1 MKKITAAVLTIIT
14 LLLALC
20 GCSQGSDA
28 PDGMQL
34 VRGSDALGYYL
45 YSPIGWIAASQ
56 GKIASSYVSTI
67 DSTSVTLV
75 EAKMPE
81 GTIKEYFE
89 AAKADFTFD
98 IDVKNEGG
106 EPIATKLGN
115 SEEAYQYIY
124 DYEYS
129 GFKFRTMQIFAK
141 FEGRFYIFT
150 FTSQLTERS
159 AGTSYYDFHL
169 ANSLPKIVENVKFV
183 TKSGTEPTPEYPEVN
198 GYLLVSDKKLCG
210 FDMYVPKDSKV
221 DYSAGIVS
229 VTREDGANITVSKS
243 TATGVTIKDY
253 WANRKKEL
261 EAIVGTVTEIEV
273 NKSEGVTLGNL
284 ATAAS
289 YEYTYELGGVKYH
302 VYQVFA
308 VDTFEGYAFT
318 FTAPEAVYAERIGE
332 ARDIAARLE
341 F

>member
-1 MKKITAAVLTIIT
+1 MKKITAAALTIIT

-20 GCSQGSDA
+20 GCSQTADA

-34 VRGSDALGYYL
+34 VRGSDAIGYYF
-45 YSPIGWIAASQ
+45 YSPIGWIVASQ
-56 GKIASSYVSTI
+56 GNVASSYVSTI

-75 EAKMPE
+75 EAKIPE
-81 GTIKEYFE
+81 GTVKEYFE

-98 IDVKNEGG
+98 IEVKNEGG
-106 EPIATKLGN
+106 EPIVAKLGN
-115 SEEAYQYIY
+115 AEEALQYTY

-129 GFKFRTMQIFAK
+129 GFKFRTIQIFAK

-150 FTSQLTERS
+150 FTAQLTERTE
-159 AGTSYYDFHL
+159 GQSYYDFHF
-169 ANSLPKIVENVKFV
+169 AKSFQSIVENVKFV
-183 TKSGTEPTPEYPEVN
+183 TKSGTEPAPEYTEVD

-210 FDMYVPKDSKV
+210 FDMYVPKDYKV
-221 DYSAGIVS
+221 DFSDGIVS
-229 VTREDGANITVSKS
+229 VTRADGANITVSKS

-253 WANRKKEL
+253 WANRKNEL

-308 VDTFEGYAFT
+308 VDTFDGYAFT
-318 FTAPEAVYAERIGE
+318 FTAPESVYAERIGE
-332 ARDIAARLE
+332 ALDVAARLE

>member
-1 MKKITAAVLTIIT
+1 MKKITAAALTIIT

-20 GCSQGSDA
+20 GCSQTADA

-106 EPIATKLGN
+106 EPIACKLGN
-115 SEEAYQYIY
+115 AEEAQQYIY

-159 AGTSYYDFHL
+159 TGVSYYDFHL
-169 ANSLPKIVENVKFV
+169 ENSLPSIVENVKFV
-183 TKSGTEPTPEYPEVN
+183 TKSGAEPAPEYTEVD

-210 FDMYVPKDSKV
+210 FDMYVPKDYKV
-221 DYSAGIVS
+221 DYSDGIVS

-253 WANRKKEL
+253 WANRKNEL

-318 FTAPEAVYAERIGE
+318 FTAPESVYAERIGE
-332 ARDIAARLE
+332 ALDVAARLE

>member
-14 LLLALC
+14 LLLALT
-20 GCSQGSDA
+20 GCSQGADA
-28 PDGMQL
+28 PEGMQL
-34 VRGSDALGYYL
+34 VRGSDAIGYYF
-45 YSPIGWIAASQ
+45 YSPIGWIVASQ
-56 GKIASSYVSTI
+56 GNIASSYVSTI

-81 GTIKEYFE
+81 GSIKDYFE
-89 AAKADFTFD
+89 AAKADFTFE
-98 IDVKNEGG
+98 ITVKNEGG

-150 FTSQLTERS
+150 FTSQLTERTE
-159 AGTSYYDFHL
+159 GESYYDFHL
-169 ANSLPKIVENVKFV
+169 ANSLPKIAENVKFV

-210 FDMYVPKDSKV
+210 FDMYVPKDYKV
-221 DYSAGIVS
+221 DYSDGIVS

>member
-14 LLLALC
+14 LLLALT
-20 GCSQGSDA
+20 GCSQGVDA
-28 PDGMQL
+28 PEGMQL
-34 VRGSDALGYYL
+34 VRGSDAIGYYF
-45 YSPIGWIAASQ
+45 YSPIGWIVASQ
-56 GKIASSYVSTI
+56 GNIASSYVSTI

-81 GTIKEYFE
+81 GSIKDYFE
-89 AAKADFTFD
+89 AAKADFTFE
-98 IDVKNEGG
+98 ITVKNEGG

-115 SEEAYQYIY
+115 AEEAYQYIY

-198 GYLLVSDKKLCG
+198 GYLLVSNKKLCG
-210 FDMYVPKDSKV
+210 FDMYVPKDYKV
-221 DYSAGIVS
+221 DYSDGIVS

>member
-1 MKKITAAVLTIIT
+1 MKRIIATALTIIP
-14 LLLALC
+14 LLLALT
-20 GCSQGSDA
+20 GCSQGADA
-28 PDGMQL
+28 PEGMQL

-56 GKIASSYVSTI
+56 GNIASSYVSTI

-89 AAKADFTFD
+89 AAKADFTFE
-98 IDVKNEGG
+98 ITVKNEGG
-106 EPIATKLGN
+106 EPIACKLGN
-115 SEEAYQYIY
+115 ADAHRYVY
-124 DYEYS
+124 DFEYS
-129 GFKFRTMQIFAK
+129 GFKFRTMQIFAT
-141 FEGRFYIFT
+141 FEERFYIFT
-150 FTSQLTERS
+150 FTAQLTERS

-169 ANSLPKIVENVKFV
+169 ENSLPKIIENVKFV
-183 TKSGTEPTPEYPEVN
+183 SKSGTLPSPEYPEVG
-198 GYLLVSDKKLCG
+198 GYFLVSDKKLCG
-210 FDMYVPKDSKV
+210 FDMYVQKDYKV
-221 DYSAGIVS
+221 DYSDGIVS
-229 VTREDGANITVSKS
+229 VTRDDGANITVSKS
-243 TATGVTIKDY
+243 TATGVTIRDY

-318 FTAPEAVYAERIGE
+318 FTAPEAIYAERIGE
-332 ARDIAARLE
+332 ALDVAARLE

>member
-1 MKKITAAVLTIIT
+1 MKKITAAALIIIT
-14 LLLALC
+14 ILTALC

-34 VRGSDALGYYL
+34 VRGSDALGYYF

-81 GTIKEYFE
+81 GTVKEYFE

-98 IDVKNEGG
+98 IEVKNEGG
-106 EPIATKLGN
+106 EPIVAKLGN
-115 SEEAYQYIY
+115 AEEALQYTY

-129 GFKFRTMQIFAK
+129 GFKFRTIQIFAK

-150 FTSQLTERS
+150 FTAQLTERTE
-159 AGTSYYDFHL
+159 GESYYDFHF
-169 ANSLPKIVENVKFV
+169 AKSFQSIVENVKFV
-183 TKSGTEPTPEYPEVN
+183 TKSGTEPAPEYTEVG

-210 FDMYVPKDSKV
+210 FDMYVPKDYKV
-221 DYSAGIVS
+221 DYSDGIVS

-253 WANRKKEL
+253 WANRKNEL

-318 FTAPEAVYAERIGE
+318 FTAPESVYAERIGE
-332 ARDIAARLE
+332 ALDVAARLE

>member
-1 MKKITAAVLTIIT
+1 MKKITAAALTIIT

-20 GCSQGSDA
+20 GCSQTADA

-34 VRGSDALGYYL
+34 VRGSDALGYYF

-81 GTIKEYFE
+81 GTVKEYFE

-98 IDVKNEGG
+98 IEVKNEGG
-106 EPIATKLGN
+106 EPIACKLGN
-115 SEEAYQYIY
+115 AEEALQYTY

-129 GFKFRTMQIFAK
+129 GFKFRTIQIFAK

-150 FTSQLTERS
+150 FTAQLTERTE
-159 AGTSYYDFHL
+159 GESYYDFHF
-169 ANSLPKIVENVKFV
+169 AKSFQSIVENVKFV
-183 TKSGTEPTPEYPEVN
+183 TKSGTEPAPEYTEVD

-210 FDMYVPKDSKV
+210 FDMYVPKDYKV
-221 DYSAGIVS
+221 DYSDGIVS

-253 WANRKKEL
+253 WANRKNEL

-273 NKSEGVTLGNL
+273 NKAEGVALGNL

-308 VDTFEGYAFT
+308 VDTFAGYAFT
-318 FTAPEAVYAERIGE
+318 FTAPETVYAERIGE
-332 ARDIAARLE
+332 ALDVAARLE

>member
-1 MKKITAAVLTIIT
+1 MKKITAAALIIIT
-14 LLLALC
+14 ILTALC

-34 VRGSDALGYYL
+34 VRGSDALGYYF

-98 IDVKNEGG
+98 IEVKNEGG
-106 EPIATKLGN
+106 EPIVAKLGN
-115 SEEAYQYIY
+115 AEEALQYTY

-129 GFKFRTMQIFAK
+129 GFKFRTIQIFAK

-150 FTSQLTERS
+150 FTAQLTERS
-159 AGTSYYDFHL
+159 AGVSYYDFHL
-169 ANSLPKIVENVKFV
+169 ENSLPSIVENVKFV
-183 TKSGTEPTPEYPEVN
+183 TKSGTEPAPEYTEVD
-198 GYLLVSDKKLCG
+198 GYLLVSDNKLCG
-210 FDMYVPKDSKV
+210 FDMYVPKDYNV
-221 DYSAGIVS
+221 DYSDGIVS

-253 WANRKKEL
+253 WANRKNEL
-261 EAIVGTVTEIEV
+261 EVIVGTVTEIEV

-318 FTAPEAVYAERIGE
+318 FTAPESVYAERIGE
-332 ARDIAARLE
+332 ALDVAARLE

>member
-1 MKKITAAVLTIIT
+1 MKRIIATALTIIT
-14 LLLALC
+14 LLLALT

-28 PDGMQL
+28 PEGMQL
-34 VRGSDALGYYL
+34 VRGSDAIGYYF
-45 YSPIGWIAASQ
+45 YSPIGWIVASQ
-56 GKIASSYVSTI
+56 GNIASSYVSTI

-81 GTIKEYFE
+81 GSIKDYFE
-89 AAKADFTFD
+89 AAKADFTFE
-98 IDVKNEGG
+98 ITVKNEGG

-115 SEEAYQYIY
+115 AEEAYQYIY

-129 GFKFRTMQIFAK
+129 GFKFRTIQIFAK

-150 FTSQLTERS
+150 FTAQLTERTE
-159 AGTSYYDFHL
+159 GESYYDFHF
-169 ANSLPKIVENVKFV
+169 AKSFQSIVENVKFV
-183 TKSGTEPTPEYPEVN
+183 TKSGTEPAPEYTEVD

-210 FDMYVPKDSKV
+210 FDMYVPKDYKV
-221 DYSAGIVS
+221 DYSDGIVS

>member
-14 LLLALC
+14 LLLALT
-20 GCSQGSDA
+20 GCSQGADA
-28 PDGMQL
+28 PEGMQL
-34 VRGSDALGYYL
+34 VRGSDAIGYYF
-45 YSPIGWIAASQ
+45 YSPIGWIVASQ
-56 GKIASSYVSTI
+56 GNIASSYVSTI

-81 GTIKEYFE
+81 GSIKDYFE
-89 AAKADFTFD
+89 AAKADFTFE
-98 IDVKNEGG
+98 ITVKNEGG
-106 EPIATKLGN
+106 EPIVAKLGN

-169 ANSLPKIVENVKFV
+169 ANSLPMIIENVKFV

-198 GYLLVSDKKLCG
+198 GYLLVSDKNLCG
-210 FDMYVPKDSKV
+210 FDMYVPKDYKV
-221 DYSAGIVS
+221 DYSDGIVS

-253 WANRKKEL
+253 WANRKNEL

>member
-1 MKKITAAVLTIIT
+1 MKKITAAALTIIT

-20 GCSQGSDA
+20 GCSQTADA

-56 GKIASSYVSTI
+56 GNIASSYVSTI

-98 IDVKNEGG
+98 IEVKNEGG

-115 SEEAYQYIY
+115 AEEAQQYIY

-129 GFKFRTMQIFAK
+129 GFKFRTMQKFAK

-150 FTSQLTERS
+150 FTSQLTERRD
-159 AGTSYYDFHL
+159 GKSYYDFHL
-169 ANSLPKIVENVKFV
+169 ENSLPMIVENIKFV
-183 TKSGTEPTPEYPEVN
+183 TKSGTEPAPEYTEVG

-210 FDMYVPKDSKV
+210 FDMYVPKDYKV
-221 DYSAGIVS
+221 DFSDGIVS
-229 VTREDGANITVSKS
+229 VTRADGANITVSKS

-253 WANRKKEL
+253 WANRKNEL

-273 NKSEGVTLGNL
+273 GKSEGVTLGNL

-318 FTAPEAVYAERIGE
+318 FTAPETVYAERIGE
-332 ARDIAARLE
+332 ALDVAARLE

>member
-1 MKKITAAVLTIIT
+1 MKKITAAALTIIT
-14 LLLALC
+14 ILLALC
-20 GCSQGSDA
+20 GCSQGADA

-98 IDVKNEGG
+98 IEVKNEGG
-106 EPIATKLGN
+106 EPIACKLGN
-115 SEEAYQYIY
+115 AEEAQQYIY

-159 AGTSYYDFHL
+159 AGVSYYDFHL
-169 ANSLPKIVENVKFV
+169 ENSLPSIVENVKFV
-183 TKSGTEPTPEYPEVN
+183 TKSGTEPAPEYTEVD

-210 FDMYVPKDSKV
+210 FDMYVPKDYKV
-221 DYSAGIVS
+221 DYSNGIVS

-243 TATGVTIKDY
+243 TATGVTIRDY
-253 WANRKKEL
+253 WANRKNEL
-261 EAIVGTVTEIEV
+261 EVIVGTVTEIEV

-318 FTAPEAVYAERIGE
+318 FTAPEEIYGERIGE
-332 ARDIAARLE
+332 ALDVASRIR

>member
-20 GCSQGSDA
+20 GCSQGADA
-28 PDGMQL
+28 PEGMQL
-34 VRGSDALGYYL
+34 VRGSDAIGYYF

-56 GKIASSYVSTI
+56 GNIASSYVSTI

-81 GTIKEYFE
+81 GSIKDYFE
-89 AAKADFTFD
+89 AAKADFTFE
-98 IDVKNEGG
+98 ITVKNEGG

-159 AGTSYYDFHL
+159 AGMSYYDFHL
-169 ANSLPKIVENVKFV
+169 ASSLPMIVENVKFV

-210 FDMYVPKDSKV
+210 FDMYVPKDYKV
-221 DYSAGIVS
+221 GYSDGIVS

>member
-1 MKKITAAVLTIIT
+1 MKKITAAALIIIT
-14 LLLALC
+14 ILTALC

-34 VRGSDALGYYL
+34 VRGSDALGYYF

-81 GTIKEYFE
+81 GTVKEYFE

-98 IDVKNEGG
+98 IEVKNEGG
-106 EPIATKLGN
+106 EPIVAKLGN
-115 SEEAYQYIY
+115 AEEALQYTY

-129 GFKFRTMQIFAK
+129 GFKFRTIQIFAK

-150 FTSQLTERS
+150 FTAQLTERTE
-159 AGTSYYDFHL
+159 GESYYDFHF
-169 ANSLPKIVENVKFV
+169 AKSFQSIVENVKFV
-183 TKSGTEPTPEYPEVN
+183 TKSGTEPAPEYTEVG

-210 FDMYVPKDSKV
+210 FDMYVPKDYKV
-221 DYSAGIVS
+221 DYSDGIVS

-253 WANRKKEL
+253 WANRKNEL

-273 NKSEGVTLGNL
+273 NKSEGVTLGDL

-318 FTAPEAVYAERIGE
+318 FTAPESVYAERIGE
-332 ARDIAARLE
+332 ALDVAARLE

>member
-1 MKKITAAVLTIIT
+1 MKKITAAALIIIT
-14 LLLALC
+14 ILTALC
-20 GCSQGSDA
+20 GCSQTADA

-89 AAKADFTFD
+89 SAKADFTFD
-98 IDVKNEGG
+98 IEVKNEGG
-106 EPIATKLGN
+106 EPIACKLGN
-115 SEEAYQYIY
+115 AEEAQQYIY

-150 FTSQLTERS
+150 FTSQLTDRTS
-159 AGTSYYDFHL
+159 DVSYYDFHL
-169 ANSLPKIVENVKFV
+169 ENSLPMIVENVKFV
-183 TKSGTEPTPEYPEVN
+183 TKSGAESSPEYTEVD

-210 FDMYVPKDSKV
+210 FDMYVPKDYKV
-221 DYSAGIVS
+221 DYSDGIVS
-229 VTREDGANITVSKS
+229 VTRDDGANITVSKS
-243 TATGVTIKDY
+243 TAGGVSIKTY
-253 WANRKKEL
+253 WESRKKEL
-261 EAIVGTVTEIEV
+261 ESIFGTVTEIDV

-308 VDTFEGYAFT
+308 VNSFNGYAFT
-318 FTAPEAVYAERIGE
+318 FIAPESVYAERIGE
-332 ARDIAARLE
+332 ALDVAARLE

>member
-1 MKKITAAVLTIIT
+1 MKKITAAALTIIT

-20 GCSQGSDA
+20 GCSQNADA

-56 GKIASSYVSTI
+56 GNIASSYVSTI

-81 GTIKEYFE
+81 GTIKEYFG
-89 AAKADFTFD
+89 AAKAEFTFD
-98 IDVKNEGG
+98 IEVKNEGG

-115 SEEAYQYIY
+115 AEEALQYTY

-129 GFKFRTMQIFAK
+129 GFKFRTIQIFAK

-150 FTSQLTERS
+150 FTAQLAERTE
-159 AGTSYYDFHL
+159 GESYYDFHF
-169 ANSLPKIVENVKFV
+169 AKSFQSIVENVKFV

-198 GYLLVSDKKLCG
+198 GYLLVSDKQLCG
-210 FDMYVPKDSKV
+210 FDMYVPKDYKV
-221 DYSAGIVS
+221 DYSDGIVS

-289 YEYTYELGGVKYH
+289 YEYTYELGGVTYH
-302 VYQVFA
+302 VYQVFGI
-308 VDTFEGYAFT
+308 DIFNGYAFT
-318 FTAPEAVYAERIGE
+318 FTAPETVYAERIGE

>member
-14 LLLALC
+14 LLLALT
-20 GCSQGSDA
+20 GCSQGADA
-28 PDGMQL
+28 PEGMQL
-34 VRGSDALGYYL
+34 VRGSDAIGYYF

-56 GKIASSYVSTI
+56 GNIASSYVSTI

-81 GTIKEYFE
+81 GSIKDYFE

-98 IDVKNEGG
+98 IEVKNEGG

-115 SEEAYQYIY
+115 SEEALQYTY

-129 GFKFRTMQIFAK
+129 GFKFRTIQIFAK

-150 FTSQLTERS
+150 FTSQLTERTE
-159 AGTSYYDFHL
+159 GESYYDFHF
-169 ANSLPKIVENVKFV
+169 AKSFQSIVENVKFV

-210 FDMYVPKDSKV
+210 FDMYVPKDYKV
-221 DYSAGIVS
+221 DYSDGIVS

-308 VDTFEGYAFT
+308 VDTFDGYAFT
-318 FTAPEAVYAERIGE
+318 FTAPEAVYEKRIDE
-332 ARDIAARLE
+332 ALDVAARLE

>member
-1 MKKITAAVLTIIT
+1 MKKITAAALTIIT
-14 LLLALC
+14 LLLALT
-20 GCSQGSDA
+20 GCSQGADA

-34 VRGSDALGYYL
+34 VRGSDAIGYYF

-56 GKIASSYVSTI
+56 GNIASSYVSTI

-81 GTIKEYFE
+81 GSIKDYFE
-89 AAKADFTFD
+89 VAKADFTFD
-98 IDVKNEGG
+98 IEIKNEGG
-106 EPIATKLGN
+106 EPIVTKLGN
-115 SEEAYQYIY
+115 AEEALQYTY

-129 GFKFRTMQIFAK
+129 GFKFRTIQIFAK

-150 FTSQLTERS
+150 FTAQLTERTE
-159 AGTSYYDFHL
+159 GESYYDFHF
-169 ANSLPKIVENVKFV
+169 AKSFQSIVENVKFV
-183 TKSGTEPTPEYPEVN
+183 TKSGTEPTPEYPEVD

-210 FDMYVPKDSKV
+210 FDMYVPKDYKV
-221 DYSAGIVS
+221 DFSDGIVS

-332 ARDIAARLE
+332 ALDVAARLE

>member
-210 FDMYVPKDSKV
+210 FDMYVPKDYKV
-221 DYSAGIVS
+221 DYSDGIVS

>member
-1 MKKITAAVLTIIT
+1 MGIKSFFKNAFADMKE
-14 LLLALC
+14 
-20 GCSQGSDA
+20 S
-28 PDGMQL
+28 
-34 VRGSDALGYYL
+34 
-45 YSPIGWIAASQ
+45 
-56 GKIASSYVSTI
+56 
-67 DSTSVTLV
+67 
-75 EAKMPE
+75 AKE
-81 GTIKEYFE
+81 QHEVDKANFE

-98 IDVKNEGG
+98 IEVKNEGG

-159 AGTSYYDFHL
+159 AGMSYYDFHL
-169 ANSLPKIVENVKFV
+169 ENSLPSIVENVKFV

-210 FDMYVPKDSKV
+210 FDMYVPKDYKV
-221 DYSAGIVS
+221 DYSDGIVS

-243 TATGVTIKDY
+243 TSTGVTIKDY

-308 VDTFEGYAFT
+308 VDTFKGYAFT

>member
-1 MKKITAAVLTIIT
+1 MKKITAAALTIIT

-34 VRGSDALGYYL
+34 VRGSDAIGYYF
-45 YSPIGWIAASQ
+45 YSPIGWIVASQ
-56 GKIASSYVSTI
+56 GNVASSYVSTI

-81 GTIKEYFE
+81 GTVKEYFE

-98 IDVKNEGG
+98 IEVKNEGG

-150 FTSQLTERS
+150 FTAQLTERS
-159 AGTSYYDFHL
+159 EGQSYYDFHL
-169 ANSLPKIVENVKFV
+169 ESSLPMIVENVKFV

-198 GYLLVSDKKLCG
+198 GYLLVSDRKLCG
-210 FDMYVPKDSKV
+210 FDMYVPKDYKV
-221 DYSAGIVS
+221 DYSDGIVS

-253 WANRKKEL
+253 WANRKNEL

-273 NKSEGVTLGNL
+273 NKSKGVTLGNL

-308 VDTFEGYAFT
+308 VDTFDGYAFT
-318 FTAPEAVYAERIGE
+318 FTAPEAVYEKRIDE
-332 ARDIAARLE
+332 ALDVAARLE

>member
-1 MKKITAAVLTIIT
+1 MKKITAAALTIIT

-34 VRGSDALGYYL
+34 VRGSDAIGYYF
-45 YSPIGWIAASQ
+45 YSPIGWIVASQ
-56 GKIASSYVSTI
+56 GNIASSYVSTI

-81 GTIKEYFE
+81 GTVKEYFE

-98 IDVKNEGG
+98 IEVKNEGG

-115 SEEAYQYIY
+115 AEEALQYTY

-129 GFKFRTMQIFAK
+129 GFKFRTIQIFAK

-150 FTSQLTERS
+150 FTAQLTERTE
-159 AGTSYYDFHL
+159 GESYYDFHF
-169 ANSLPKIVENVKFV
+169 AKSFQSIVDNVKFV
-183 TKSGTEPTPEYPEVN
+183 TKSGTEPAPEYTEVD

-210 FDMYVPKDSKV
+210 FDMYVPKDYKV
-221 DYSAGIVS
+221 DYSDGIVS

-243 TATGVTIKDY
+243 TATGVSIRDY
-253 WANRKKEL
+253 WANRKNEL
-261 EAIVGTVTEIEV
+261 EVIVGTVTEIEV

-318 FTAPEAVYAERIGE
+318 FTAPESVYAERIGE
-332 ARDIAARLE
+332 ALDVAARLE

>member
-1 MKKITAAVLTIIT
+1 MKKITAAALTIIT

-34 VRGSDALGYYL
+34 VRGSDAIGYYF
-45 YSPIGWIAASQ
+45 YSPIGWIVASQ
-56 GKIASSYVSTI
+56 GNVASSYVSTV

-81 GTIKEYFE
+81 GTVKEYFE

-98 IDVKNEGG
+98 IEVKNEGG

-115 SEEAYQYIY
+115 AEEALQYTY

-129 GFKFRTMQIFAK
+129 GFKFRTIQIFAK

-150 FTSQLTERS
+150 FTAQLTERTE
-159 AGTSYYDFHL
+159 GESYYDFHF
-169 ANSLPKIVENVKFV
+169 AKSFQSIVENVKFV
-183 TKSGTEPTPEYPEVN
+183 TKSGTEPAPEYTEVD

-210 FDMYVPKDSKV
+210 FDMYVPKDYKV
-221 DYSAGIVS
+221 DFSDGIVS
-229 VTREDGANITVSKS
+229 VTRADGANITVSKS

-253 WANRKKEL
+253 WANRKNEL
-261 EAIVGTVTEIEV
+261 EVIVGTVTEIEV

-318 FTAPEAVYAERIGE
+318 FTAPESVYAERIGE
-332 ARDIAARLE
+332 ALDVAARLE